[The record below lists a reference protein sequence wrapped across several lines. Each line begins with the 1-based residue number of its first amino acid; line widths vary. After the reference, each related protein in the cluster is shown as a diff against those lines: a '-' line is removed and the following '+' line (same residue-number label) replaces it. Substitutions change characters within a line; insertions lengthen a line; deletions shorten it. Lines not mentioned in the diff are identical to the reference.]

1 MLMMARTSKLR
12 RGIVILPDATI
23 FGLQGI
29 WDTSSLSTY
38 SFGATD
44 IGPAASDRYIAMC
57 FMFNNGSSLNSIASV
72 TVAGQSCSKLVAQ
85 NGTNIGCEI
94 WITDA
99 PVTSGTSATIVM
111 TTASGAFLRAVVVTY
126 RINFLQSPL
135 AQFSNHSAVS
145 SYPAF
150 SMSLGISAGGVGL
163 GCVFTRNA
171 SAGGII
177 TWGGFSE
184 DIDLQLGATADAY
197 SSARTVS
204 ATSGTGTVT
213 IDDPSRVGDMSCACC
228 VSLR

>member
-1 MLMMARTSKLR
+1 MLMMARTARLR
-12 RGIVILPDATI
+12 KGIVSLPDATV

-29 WDTSSLSTY
+29 WDTTSLSTY

-44 IGPAASDRYIAMC
+44 LGPAAADKYIAMC
-57 FMFNNGSSLNSIASV
+57 LMFNNGSSTNSIASV
-72 TVAGQSCSKLVAQ
+72 TVGSQSCSRLVAQ

-99 PVTSGTSATIVM
+99 PFPGTSATIVM
-111 TTASGAFLRAVVVTY
+111 TTASGAFQRAVVVTY
-126 RINFLQSPL
+126 RLNFLQSPL
-135 AQFSNHSAVS
+135 AQFSNHSAAGFP
-145 SYPAF
+145 Y

-171 SAGGII
+171 SAGGFIL
-177 TWGGFSE
+177 WSGFSE

-204 ATSGTGTVT
+204 ATSGTGTVG
-213 IDDPSRVGDMSCACC
+213 IDETSRLGDASCACC
-228 VSLR
+228 VTLR